1 VVRVDFTTYK
11 GFSTCP
17 EWWRNFVTFTLRG
30 MDSKGIG
37 EKNFALDRGIEKY
50 HGTMID
56 SEDPEDVDAL
66 EFETEEDLNA
76 FKIYWTLY
84 GS

>member
-1 VVRVDFTTYK
+1 
-11 GFSTCP
+11 
-17 EWWRNFVTFTLRG
+17 